1 MLTIVMM
8 CPYFVVILSVVML
21 NVVVPLKSLMSE
33 TKLGTDPTNNF
44 TSVTCSRD
52 DSTRLYTLVCIL
64 GLELR

>member
-8 CPYFVVILSVVML
+8 CHYFVVILSVVML

-44 TSVTCSRD
+44 TSVVAVTNQQGH
-52 DSTRLYTLVCIL
+52 TPWY
-64 GLELR
+64 ELRLVSLY